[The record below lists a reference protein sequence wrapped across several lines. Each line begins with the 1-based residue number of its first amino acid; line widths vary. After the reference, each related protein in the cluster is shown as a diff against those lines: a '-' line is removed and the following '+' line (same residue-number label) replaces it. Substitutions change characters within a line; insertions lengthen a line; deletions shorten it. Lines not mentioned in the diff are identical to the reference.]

1 MDHSCILSPSLL
13 QSVATTGHGRQHCLS
28 VQGAEDQAF
37 LQHMMISRKDTL
49 DVMMRTDSEER
60 GGADKDGNLF
70 ASGNHI
76 RSET

>member
-13 QSVATTGHGRQHCLS
+13 QSVATTGHGRAQHCLS
-28 VQGAEDQAF
+28 VQGAEGQAF

-60 GGADKDGNLF
+60 GGAGKDGNF
-70 ASGNHI
+70 VCQWKPYKI
-76 RSET
+76 